1 MSTNDDEP
9 GGTSAEK
16 PSREEH
22 KAATKK
28 QREDTRSRKREHAVA
43 RRMHIDRKPRR
54 GRGKQKTQRD
64 LPVKQFN
71 FVAFDDQGQSVKGV
85 EKAISAGA
93 AHMALLRRGL
103 QPVEVTEK
111 RSILRFEITKKMVPR
126 KEVMNFSRQ
135 LSVFIRAGVPIM
147 ESLEVIL
154 EETTGKMMRI
164 VIADMIDSLRNGDT
178 FAAAAALHPEAF
190 PNYYVGI
197 LESAELTGN
206 LDQVLNQLADYM
218 DRDLKARAKVTSALI
233 YPAVVAVLS
242 VFVVIVLT
250 VFVLPRFVVFFK
262 SLNAKLPLVTRM
274 LLNFS
279 GYLTRWWFLVLGAII
294 LLVASFVTMRRT
306 SNGRAILDSWILRIP
321 VIGDITQTS
330 ILERTMRILASMLH
344 AGVDMPRSMAVMAE
358 SANNSVY
365 RTAIEHIR
373 DEMMEGQGLATPLAR
388 TGLFPGAARQM
399 LRVGEETGTLDQQ
412 LEVAAAYYG
421 RELET
426 KVDHATSLFEP
437 AIIIAMGV
445 VVGFVAIA
453 LISAM
458 YGIYNQ
464 VQVR

>member
-1 MSTNDDEP
+1 MSAAEGDKSTRADAKRAAKKEHEDARARRRENAVAKS
-9 GGTSAEK
+9 TSKDRRRTRGKK
-16 PSREEH
+16 P
-22 KAATKK
+22 KK
-28 QREDTRSRKREHAVA
+28 QK
-43 RRMHIDRKPRR
+43 
-54 GRGKQKTQRD
+54 D
-64 LPVKQFN
+64 LPIKQFN
-71 FVAFDDQGQSVKGV
+71 FVALDEQGQSVKGV

-103 QPVEVTEK
+103 QPVEVSEK
-111 RSILRFEITKKMVPR
+111 RSILKFEITKKMVPR

-154 EETTGKMMRI
+154 EETTGKIMRI

-178 FAAAAALHPEAF
+178 FAAAAAAHPEAF
-190 PNYYVGI
+190 PNYFVGI

-206 LDQVLNQLADYM
+206 LDVVLNQLADYM
-218 DRDLKARAKVTSALI
+218 DRDLKARAKITSALI
-233 YPAVVAVLS
+233 YPVVVAVMS
-242 VFVVIVLT
+242 VVVVIVLT

-262 SLNAKLPLVTRM
+262 SLDAKLPLVTRM

-279 GYLTRWWFLVLGAII
+279 GYLTRWWFLVVGALV
-294 LLVASFVTMRRT
+294 LLVVGFLTMRRT
-306 SNGRAILDSWILRIP
+306 QNGRAILDSWILRIP

-330 ILERTMRILASMLH
+330 ILERTMRILASMLR

-399 LRVGEETGTLDQQ
+399 LRVGEETGTLDTQ

-437 AIIIAMGV
+437 AIILAMGV

-464 VQVR
+464 VQVH

>member
-1 MSTNDDEP
+1 MSDDVDKSVQADAKRAAKKERDD
-9 GGTSAEK
+9 
-16 PSREEH
+16 SR
-22 KAATKK
+22 A
-28 QREDTRSRKREHAVA
+28 RKRERVVA
-43 RRMHIDRKPRR
+43 KRTSKDRRRA
-54 GRGKQKTQRD
+54 RGKKPKQQKD
-64 LPVKQFN
+64 LPIKQFA
-71 FVAFDDQGQSVKGV
+71 FVALDNQGTSIKGV

-103 QPVEVTEK
+103 QPVEVNEK
-111 RSILRFEITKKMVPR
+111 RSILKFEITKKMVPR

-178 FAAAAALHPEAF
+178 FAVAAAAHPEAF

-197 LESAELTGN
+197 LESAELTGD
-206 LDQVLNQLADYM
+206 LDHVLNQLADYM
-218 DRDLKARAKVTSALI
+218 DRDLKARAKITSALI
-233 YPAVVAVLS
+233 YPVVVAVMS
-242 VFVVIVLT
+242 VVVVIVLT
-250 VFVLPRFVVFFK
+250 VFVLPRFVTFFK
-262 SLNAKLPLVTRM
+262 SLDAKLPLVTRM

-279 GYLTRWWFLVLGAII
+279 GYLTRWWFLVLGALI
-294 LLVASFVTMRRT
+294 LLVVGFLTMRRT
-306 SNGRAILDSWILRIP
+306 QNGRAILDSWILRIP

-330 ILERTMRILASMLH
+330 ILERTMRILASMLR

-399 LRVGEETGTLDQQ
+399 LRVGEETGTLDTQ

-437 AIIIAMGV
+437 AIIVAMGV

-464 VQVR
+464 VQVH